1 MNSADD
7 IEHAIAELHITT
19 KAETDNRILDDAY
32 VALGK
37 GLEKQRPGTWRKI
50 VSSRITW
57 PAAAA
62 AVILMALALLLSVPS
77 RRFETIE
84 EFYSTLGAVG
94 NICASSFEA
103 GQTEPFQQ
111 VWTSQTLKIKLFKI
125 GSKNQAR
132 FVLWDIPNKVRMIR
146 YLSSNSVQTE
156 VLTNQMLA
164 ELEKSMPLFF
174 GVVPF
179 SDVNDV
185 PQDAQ
190 WNHIDDSKV
199 VATVPG
205 TKVYDLIWLQK
216 STPSETVMHKKWRIF
231 VDTRT
236 NLPKRAEW
244 YAKLKPEDEYGF
256 ETFIAITYPSEDE
269 IQALIRST
277 FGPPESRPGGPE
289 YMPTPG
295 TDR

>member
-62 AVILMALALLLSVPS
+62 AVILMALALLLGVPS
-77 RRFETIE
+77 NRVDTIE

-132 FVLWDIPNKVRMIR
+132 FVLWDIPNKVKMIR

-156 VLTNQMLA
+156 VITEQMLA
-164 ELEKSMPLFF
+164 ELEKSMTPFF

-179 SDVNDV
+179 SSVNDV
-185 PQDAQ
+185 PEDAR
-190 WNHIDDSKV
+190 WNRIEGRE
-199 VATVPG
+199 VAAAVPG

-216 STPSETVMHKKWRIF
+216 STPSETVVHKKWRVF

-236 NLPKRAEW
+236 NLPQRAEW
-244 YAKLKPEDEYGF
+244 YAKLKPEDEYSF
-256 ETFIAITYPSEDE
+256 ETFIVITYPSANE
-269 IQALIRST
+269 IQALVLNT
-277 FGPPESRPGGPE
+277 FGSPERPE
-289 YMPTPG
+289 YIGTPG
-295 TDR
+295 ADR

>member
-1 MNSADD
+1 MNLADD
-7 IEHAIAELHITT
+7 IERAIAELHITT
-19 KAETDNRILDDAY
+19 KAETDKRIFDDAY

-37 GLEKQRPGTWRKI
+37 GLERQRPETWRMI
-50 VSSRITW
+50 VGSRITW

-62 AVILMALALLLSVPS
+62 AVILMALALLLSVPN

-94 NICASSFEA
+94 NICVSSFEA
-103 GQTEPFQQ
+103 GRTEPFQQ
-111 VWTSQTLKIKLFKI
+111 VWTSQTLKVKLFKI

-156 VLTNQMLA
+156 ALTNQMLA
-164 ELEKSMPLFF
+164 ELEKSMPSFF

-185 PQDAQ
+185 PEDAQ
-190 WNHIDDSKV
+190 WNRIDAPRV
-199 VATVPG
+199 AATVPG
-205 TKVYDLIWLQK
+205 TKVYDLTWIAK
-216 STPSETVMHKKWRIF
+216 STPSETVVHKKWRIF

-236 NLPKRAEW
+236 NLPQRAEW
-244 YAKLKPEDEYGF
+244 YAKLKSEDEYGF
-256 ETFIAITYPSEDE
+256 ETFIAITYPSKDE
-269 IQALIRST
+269 IQALVRNT
-277 FGPPESRPGGPE
+277 FGPPDRPE

-295 TDR
+295 TER